1 VNRRALL
8 AVLAASGACV
18 AFGVAGAAFGPS
30 IPADAP
36 SPDLGDGPA
45 ESYGGGGGG
54 GERLADRN
62 IDSGTAGCVLCG
74 LNARSLVAGLVP
86 SVDPLAWAAA
96 AAVVAAGAWVAG
108 LRRGGADPPG
118 VGGPPD
124 GDSAVR
130 SGEST
135 PSGRRVPPDAPA
147 ENGVYRAW
155 ASLTE
160 RVAGSAP
167 AAARTPRSVA
177 REAVDAGFDPDAVA
191 RLTALFEHVRYG
203 PTAATDE
210 RERAARE
217 ALADADDGE
226 EP

>member
-18 AFGVAGAAFGPS
+18 AFAVAGAAFGAS

-36 SPDLGDGPA
+36 ATDLGDGPT

-62 IDSGTAGCVLCG
+62 AASGTADCLLCG
-74 LNARSLVAGLVP
+74 VSARALVAGLVP
-86 SVDPLAWAAA
+86 SVDPLAWAVA
-96 AAVVAAGAWVAG
+96 AAVVAAGAWAAG
-108 LRRGGADPPG
+108 LRRGGAEPPAAD
-118 VGGPPD
+118 GPAD

-130 SGEST
+130 PNEPT
-135 PSGRRVPPDAPA
+135 RSGRRAPPDAPA

-160 RVAGSAP
+160 RVTGSVP
-167 AAARTPRSVA
+167 AARTPRSVA

-203 PTAATDE
+203 PTAATGE

-217 ALADADDGE
+217 ALANADDATE